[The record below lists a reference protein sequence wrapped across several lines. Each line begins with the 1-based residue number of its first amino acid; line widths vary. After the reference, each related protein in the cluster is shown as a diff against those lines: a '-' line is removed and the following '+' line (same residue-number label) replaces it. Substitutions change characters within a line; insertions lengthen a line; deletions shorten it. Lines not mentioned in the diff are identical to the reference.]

1 MTSTAKTGPGRS
13 HRTGMTVV
21 QLLKMFPDDA
31 AAEQW
36 FEEQRWPEGRFCP
49 DCGSTDYLVVASRKP
64 MPYRCRDCRR
74 YFSVRKGTVMQSSKL
89 GLQKWAI
96 ALYMAATG
104 IKGTSSMKVHRELGI
119 RQGTAWFLMQRVR
132 EGFFAGLDQSLP
144 GPVEADETYVG
155 GKEKNKHVRRRRS
168 TRTGTRGGGQG
179 DKTAVVGVRD
189 QGTGRVDAQV
199 VERTDARTLQ
209 GFVVERTTPEAAVH
223 TDEALAYR
231 GIPREHATVS
241 HGRGEYVRGDV
252 TTNGIESFWSLL
264 KRGYHGTFH
273 HLSEKHLDRYVRE
286 FAGRN
291 NIRDLDTLDQMRA
304 LVRGMVGR
312 RLRLAD
318 LIEGES

>member
-1 MTSTAKTGPGRS
+1 M
-13 HRTGMTVV
+13 
-21 QLLKMFPDDA
+21 
-31 AAEQW
+31 
-36 FEEQRWPEGRFCP
+36 
-49 DCGSTDYLVVASRKP
+49 
-64 MPYRCRDCRR
+64 
-74 YFSVRKGTVMQSSKL
+74 
-89 GLQKWAI
+89 
-96 ALYMAATG
+96 
-104 IKGTSSMKVHRELGI
+104 
-119 RQGTAWFLMQRVR
+119 
-132 EGFFAGLDQSLP
+132 
-144 GPVEADETYVG
+144 
-155 GKEKNKHVRRRRS
+155 
-168 TRTGTRGGGQG
+168 
-179 DKTAVVGVRD
+179 
-189 QGTGRVDAQV
+189 

-209 GFVVERTTPEAAVH
+209 GFVVERTAPEAAVY

-291 NIRDLDTLDQMRA
+291 NIRDLDTLDQMQA

-318 LIEGES
+318 LVGGEG